1 MSFERSYSIESHER
15 IKLIL
20 IFADKSLLLKWW
32 VTYAVCSIICLSVL
46 LQKSF
51 YARLTNDK
59 NSEKFLK
66 VIHDR
71 MTDAQAE
78 IKSNYS
84 VTAGDA
90 LANANVDDGKEVLS
104 QHETKVKGKNLF

>member
-1 MSFERSYSIESHER
+1 
-15 IKLIL
+15 
-20 IFADKSLLLKWW
+20 
-32 VTYAVCSIICLSVL
+32 
-46 LQKSF
+46 
-51 YARLTNDK
+51 
-59 NSEKFLK
+59 
-66 VIHDR
+66 